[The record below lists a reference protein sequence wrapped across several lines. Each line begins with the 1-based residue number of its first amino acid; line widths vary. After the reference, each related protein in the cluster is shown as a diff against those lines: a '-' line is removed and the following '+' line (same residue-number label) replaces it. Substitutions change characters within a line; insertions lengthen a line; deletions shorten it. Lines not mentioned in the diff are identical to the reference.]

1 MQTSKSEEQIMKGQD
16 KLLRN
21 KIEAQEAGNLYR
33 QHLKTA
39 NQNLEILYMTYEPVF
54 NLYDELEIQRI
65 NKTKDAINNLVKEFS
80 LLRYSNN
87 ETLVKEDAE
96 QKLKE
101 IDEKTNIKFNSLEFF
116 TNNSLTEVLKSKPME
131 EFLSFEAK
139 KKIDDLTIM

>member
-1 MQTSKSEEQIMKGQD
+1 VQTSKSEEQIMKGQD

>member
-139 KKIDDLTIM
+139 KKIDDLTVM

>member
-1 MQTSKSEEQIMKGQD
+1 MKGQD